1 MPPACPDRGVPRPG
15 PGEGSRRDPT
25 EVSDAFLT
33 SVSAPPNGC
42 RPNRW
47 SANDLGVEPPLGRR
61 LYLGQRAVADV
72 LDRRLAQRGASLW
85 NWVLLREAANADGS
99 SQRELAR
106 LMRIE
111 PSTLVRH
118 LDRLEADGYVER
130 RPDPDD
136 RRRAQVFVTRAGR
149 ERLTQLQE
157 VALGMDAELRA
168 LLTPEEVE
176 VLGDVL
182 MRLHH
187 HFTEPAGTDAS
198 GPAQE
203 SVRGRS

>member
-1 MPPACPDRGVPRPG
+1 
-15 PGEGSRRDPT
+15 
-25 EVSDAFLT
+25 
-33 SVSAPPNGC
+33 
-42 RPNRW
+42 
-47 SANDLGVEPPLGRR
+47 VEPPLGRR

-72 LDRRLAQRGASLW
+72 LDRRLADQGASLW
-85 NWVLLREAANADGS
+85 NWVLLREAAHAGGS
-99 SQRELAR
+99 SQRELAG

-130 RPDPDD
+130 RPDPAD
-136 RRRAQVFVTRAGR
+136 RRRARIFVTRSGR
-149 ERLTQLQE
+149 ARLKALQK
-157 VALGMDAELRA
+157 VAQGMDVELRA

-187 HFTEPAGTDAS
+187 HFTDADVAAVPAVGVARSTDA
-198 GPAQE
+198 GEE
-203 SVRGRS
+203 SSRDRC